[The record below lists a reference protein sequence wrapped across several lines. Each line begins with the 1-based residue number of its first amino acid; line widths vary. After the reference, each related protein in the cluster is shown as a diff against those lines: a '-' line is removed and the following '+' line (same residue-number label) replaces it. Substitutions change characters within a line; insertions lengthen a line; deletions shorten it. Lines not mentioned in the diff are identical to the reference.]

1 MAAPPPPPP
10 EPPDESWI
18 ATYAD
23 AITLLM
29 AFFVLLVS
37 FSKVDLDM
45 LDKVAN
51 GVAENFSDTPTESKQ
66 NVLQDAI
73 KETVINEGADDVAKV
88 ATDAIGSITL
98 ELDSGAFFRP
108 GSAELLEQAIPFL
121 EQIYEEIASPLY
133 RHFNVTVEGHT
144 DDEPISTD
152 RFPSNWELSSN
163 RASTVVRFFVSAS
176 SNDGRTDINNQ
187 PYGIVKKRLRATGYA
202 DTQPKL
208 PNRDGEGLAI
218 VENQRANRRVIIR
231 INRQPIYEELK
242 IPKFRRK
249 SRELRKKSVKIE
261 S

>member
-1 MAAPPPPPP
+1 MAAPPSPPP
-10 EPPDESWI
+10 EPPDESWM

-88 ATDAIGSITL
+88 ATDAVGSITL

-108 GSAELLEQAIPFL
+108 GSAELVEQAIPFL
-121 EQIYEEIASPLY
+121 EQVYDEIATPLY
-133 RHFNVTVEGHT
+133 KDFNITVEGHT

-152 RFPSNWELSSN
+152 RFPSNWELSGN
-163 RASTVVRFFVSAS
+163 RAATVVRFFLSATS
-176 SNDGRTDINNQ
+176 QDDRTDINKQ
-187 PYGIVKKRLRATGYA
+187 PYGVAKNRLRAVGYA
-202 DTQPKL
+202 DTQPKM
-208 PNRDGEGLAI
+208 PNRDEEGFAI

-249 SRELRKKSVKIE
+249 SRELRRESVKIE

>member
-1 MAAPPPPPP
+1 MAPPPAPPP
-10 EPPDESWI
+10 EPPDESWMS
-18 ATYAD
+18 TYAD

-73 KETVINEGADDVAKV
+73 KETVINEGAEDVAKV
-88 ATDAIGSITL
+88 ATDAAGSITL

-108 GSAELLEQAIPFL
+108 GSAELVEQAIPFL
-121 EQIYEEIASPLY
+121 EQIYDEIASPLY
-133 RHFNVTVEGHT
+133 TQFNISVEGHT
-144 DDEPISTD
+144 DDDPISTD

-163 RASTVVRFFVSAS
+163 RASTVVRFFIAATSRDS
-176 SNDGRTDINNQ
+176 RTDINKQ
-187 PYGIVKKRLRATGYA
+187 PYGIAGNRFRATGYA
-202 DTQPKL
+202 DTQPKM
-208 PNRDGEGLAI
+208 PNRDAEGFAI

-231 INRQPIYEELK
+231 INRQPIYEALK

-249 SRELRKKSVKIE
+249 SKELRRKPVEVKS
-261 S
+261 